1 MKAIAFYL
9 PQYHVI
15 PENEAIYGKGFTE
28 WASASDADIIAIQEV
43 KGSADNISVELPGYG
58 SVFSFAE
65 RRGYSGT
72 GIFYRSQPLS
82 VKEGLPDD
90 EFNHEGR
97 IITMEFDEFYFI
109 NVYVPNSQDG
119 LRRISFRLAFD
130 EALREYAAGLNA
142 SKGVIITGDLNVAR
156 TPIDLKNPKPNEGH
170 AGYSEEER
178 SSFEKL
184 ISIGMI
190 DSFRHFY
197 PDMTGAYTWWS
208 YMFHAREKNA
218 GWRIDYFIV
227 SNDMADKMKGAGIMS
242 TVMGSDHAPVF
253 LELSDPT

>member
-1 MKAIAFYL
+1 MRFISWNVNGL
-9 PQYHVI
+9 RSCIQ
-15 PENEAIYGKGFTE
+15 KGFME
-28 WASASDADIIAIQEV
+28 FAEGSDADIIAIQEV
-43 KGSADNISVELPGYG
+43 KGSAESISAGIPGY
-58 SVFSFAE
+58 SSYYSYADKK
-65 RRGYSGT
+65 GYSGT
-72 GIFYRSQPLS
+72 AIFTRISPLS
-82 VKEGLPDD
+82 VTYGLPDD

-97 IITMEFDEFYFI
+97 IITMEFNEFYFI

-130 EALREYAAGLNA
+130 QALREYAAGLNA

-156 TPIDLKNPKPNEGH
+156 TPIDLKNPKTNEGH

-218 GWRIDYFIV
+218 GWRIDYFLV
-227 SNDMADKMKGAGIMS
+227 SNDMTDKMKGAGIMS